1 MFARAKIQLHMLALF
16 SPWTKKD
23 TPEMAAE
30 TIYAPC
36 SGLGQ
41 SAVTVVRL
49 SGGEAGATLS
59 ALLQSAPPPP
69 RQARLRRICDPATG
83 EEIDRGL
90 VIWFPA
96 PGSFTGEDMA
106 ELHLHGGRA
115 VLARITEA
123 LSSQP
128 HTRLAEPGEFTRR
141 AFENGK
147 LDLTSAEGIADL
159 VAAETEAQRAQALGQ
174 MEGALG
180 RRYDSWRERLVSTLS
195 HMEAGIDFSD
205 EDMPPDLI
213 ARKLGDILGVHDE
226 IVQHLD
232 DSRCG
237 ERLRDGICVTILG
250 PPNVGKSSLLNALAQ
265 KDAAIVAAGAGTTR
279 DIIEVHLDLGGYPV
293 TLVDTA
299 GLRATSDEVENE
311 GVRRAAEKASQAD
324 LKLVVVSPDV
334 ALEHCSEALHFCKGE
349 TLLLINKADLLPQFP
364 EFESQLSAKCGPFFE
379 KQDSAE
385 EQLTISVKTGEGLSR
400 LLGCLENRLSSWFSH
415 ISSGTASLTRQRH
428 RNALQEC
435 DAALTRVL
443 AGLGAPAA
451 EEKTALAT
459 GGAHGRMSALAT
471 KGGTEAIEL
480 VAEDLRLA
488 VRCLGR
494 ITGSVDVEDLLD
506 AIFSDFCIGK

>member
-1 MFARAKIQLHMLALF
+1 
-16 SPWTKKD
+16 
-23 TPEMAAE
+23 
-30 TIYAPC
+30 
-36 SGLGQ
+36 
-41 SAVTVVRL
+41 VVRL
-49 SGGEAGATLS
+49 SGGEAGPVLF
-59 ALLQSAPPPP
+59 ALLQGALPPS

-115 VLARITEA
+115 VLARAMEA
-123 LSSQP
+123 LSGQP
-128 HTRLAEPGEFTRR
+128 QTRLAEPGEFTRR

-159 VAAETEAQRAQALGQ
+159 VAAETEAQRAQALSQ
-174 MEGALG
+174 MGGALR
-180 RRYDSWRERLVSTLS
+180 RRYDSWRVRLVSALA

-213 ARKLGDILGVHDE
+213 AGKLGDILWVRGE
-226 IVQHLD
+226 ITQHLD
-232 DSRCG
+232 DSHGG
-237 ERLRDGICVTILG
+237 ERLRDGICITILG

-265 KDAAIVAAGAGTTR
+265 KDAAIVAATAGTTR
-279 DIIEVHLDLGGYPV
+279 DAIEVRLDLGGYPV

-299 GLRATSDEVENE
+299 GLRVTGDEVENE

-334 ALEHCSEALHFCKGE
+334 ALEHCGEALRFCEGE

-364 EFESQLSAKCGPFFE
+364 EFESRLGAKCGPFLK
-379 KQDSAE
+379 KQDSTE
-385 EQLTISVKTGEGLSR
+385 EHLAVSVKTGAGLSH
-400 LLGCLENRLSSWFSH
+400 LLGCLENRLSSWFSR
-415 ISSGTASLTRQRH
+415 ISAETPSLTRQRH
-428 RNALQEC
+428 RGALQEC

-451 EEKTALAT
+451 EEKIDLASE
-459 GGAHGRMSALAT
+459 GAHRQVSAPVMGARA
-471 KGGTEAIEL
+471 EAIEL

>member
-1 MFARAKIQLHMLALF
+1 M
-16 SPWTKKD
+16 T
-23 TPEMAAE
+23 AE

-41 SAVTVVRL
+41 SAVAVIRL
-49 SGGEAGATLS
+49 SGGEAGSVLS
-59 ALLQSAPPPP
+59 ALLQDALPPS
-69 RQARLRRICDPATG
+69 RQACLRRLCDPATG

-115 VLARITEA
+115 VLARTLEV
-123 LSSQP
+123 LSGQP
-128 HTRLAEPGEFTRR
+128 HTRLAELGEFTRR

-147 LDLTSAEGIADL
+147 LDLTAAEGIADL
-159 VAAETEAQRAQALGQ
+159 VAAETEAQRVQALGQ

-180 RRYDSWRERLVSTLS
+180 KQYESWRQRLVSALA

-205 EDMPPDLI
+205 EDVPSDPT
-213 ARKLGDILGVHDE
+213 AGKLHDILGVHGE
-226 IVQHLD
+226 ITQHLD
-232 DSRCG
+232 DSRRG
-237 ERLRDGICVTILG
+237 ERLRDGICVAILG

-265 KDAAIVAAGAGTTR
+265 KDAAIVAATAGTTR
-279 DIIEVHLDLGGYPV
+279 DVIEVHLDLGGYPV

-299 GLRATSDEVENE
+299 GLRATSDEVESE

-334 ALEHCSEALHFCKGE
+334 APEHCKEVLRFCEGE

-364 EFESQLSAKCGPFFE
+364 EFESQWGVKCSSFL
-379 KQDSAE
+379 E
-385 EQLTISVKTGEGLSR
+385 EQESIQEQLAISVKTGAGLSQ
-400 LLGCLENRLSSWFSH
+400 LLGCLENRLTSWFSQ
-415 ISSGTASLTRQRH
+415 ISVETPSLTRQRH
-428 RNALQEC
+428 REALREC
-435 DAALTRVL
+435 RAALARALVS
-443 AGLGAPAA
+443 LGSEAVEENNIPAA
-451 EEKTALAT
+451 VDAYGRGAVPAMGKSAVTA
-459 GGAHGRMSALAT
+459 
-471 KGGTEAIEL
+471 EL

-506 AIFSDFCIGK
+506 VIFSDFCIGK